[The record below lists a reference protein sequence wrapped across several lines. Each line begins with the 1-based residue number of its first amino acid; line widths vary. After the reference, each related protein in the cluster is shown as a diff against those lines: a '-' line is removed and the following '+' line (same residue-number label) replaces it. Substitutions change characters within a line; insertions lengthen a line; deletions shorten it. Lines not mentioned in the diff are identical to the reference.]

1 MTETA
6 AEQVG
11 VPATGAPDTAAAP
24 RAKRRWWLRILVAVV
39 ALVVLAGGAELA
51 LRAIIPNVIANVVR
65 EHLKLD
71 ETHPVAV
78 ELGGSAL
85 LPALTGRVGDVSV
98 TVPDVQVLD
107 GIEATLHAHA
117 DSLPFDPTKGEIRGA
132 TASAKIPAS
141 SMGAIMGL
149 ATDGLVDEGDV
160 RPGELV
166 VGRTLPIFGF
176 EVHLTV
182 SLAVSVQQ
190 GDLLIEPTSFSA
202 VGFDLTAD
210 ELRPLLGDAAAKLLD
225 VHTVCVSD
233 KLPAAITLT
242 EVALSYTG
250 GGGAA
255 TVSIDIAP
263 DALSN
268 PAQQEPGSC

>member
-1 MTETA
+1 MTETPA
-6 AEQVG
+6 AEAGSAEADDPV
-11 VPATGAPDTAAAP
+11 TAAASRSKP
-24 RAKRRWWLRILVAVV
+24 RWWLRAAVAVV
-39 ALVVLAGGAELA
+39 ALAVLAGGAELA
-51 LRAIIPNVIANVVR
+51 LRAIIPSVIANVVR
-65 EHLKLD
+65 ENLQLD
-71 ETHPVAV
+71 EAHPVRV

-85 LPALTGRVGDVSV
+85 LPALTGRVGEVSV
-98 TVPDVQVLD
+98 TVPHVQVLD

-141 SMGAIMGL
+141 SMGAIVAL

-160 RPGELV
+160 RPGELI

-182 SLAVSVQQ
+182 GLAVSVQQ
-190 GDLLIEPTSFSA
+190 GDLLIEPTSLSA

-225 VHTVCVSD
+225 AHTVCVRD
-233 KLPAAITLT
+233 RLPAAITLT

-268 PAQQEPGSC
+268 PAMQEPGSC